1 MRAFTSA
8 AVALLACAPGAI
20 AWGTSGHAT
29 VALIADNYL
38 TPAAKTYVSQ
48 ILGSGV
54 TMASV
59 ASEPD
64 SYRYT
69 SAGSFSR
76 PFHFIDAVCDHS
88 GSNSMHKT
96 NASAER

>member
-1 MRAFTSA
+1 MRSFTSTTL
-8 AVALLACAPGAI
+8 ALLACSPGAL
-20 AWGTSGHAT
+20 AWGASGHAT

-38 TPAAKTYVSQ
+38 TPTAKTWVSK

-76 PFHFIDAVCDHS
+76 PFHFIDAVCTLRLVCYDHY
-88 GSNSMHKT
+88 
-96 NASAER
+96 

>member
-1 MRAFTSA
+1 MRSVSFTV
-8 AVALLACAPGAI
+8 VALLACSSGAT

-38 TPAAKTYVSQ
+38 TPAAKTWVSN

-76 PFHFIDAVCDHS
+76 PFHFIDAVCALTREYLAQH
-88 GSNSMHKT
+88 
-96 NASAER
+96 

>member
-1 MRAFTSA
+1 MRSFESA
-8 AVALLACAPGAI
+8 ALALLACTPSVI
-20 AWGTSGHAT
+20 AWGASGHAT

-38 TPAAKTYVSQ
+38 TPAAKTWVSR

-54 TMASV
+54 SMASV

-76 PFHFIDAVCDHS
+76 PFHFIDAVCALDEA
-88 GSNSMHKT
+88 G
-96 NASAER
+96 

>member
-1 MRAFTSA
+1 MRSCTSTA
-8 AVALLACAPGAI
+8 LTLLAYSSGTV

-38 TPAAKTYVSQ
+38 TPTAKTWVSN

-76 PFHFIDAVCDHS
+76 PFHFIDAVCANREIHFVRD
-88 GSNSMHKT
+88 
-96 NASAER
+96 

>member
-1 MRAFTSA
+1 MRCFNFFTL
-8 AVALLACAPGAI
+8 ALLTCSPSAL

-38 TPAAKTYVSQ
+38 TPAAKTWVAK

-54 TMASV
+54 SMASV

-76 PFHFIDAVCDHS
+76 PFHFIDAVR
-88 GSNSMHKT
+88 GLNKV
-96 NASAER
+96 

>member
-1 MRAFTSA
+1 MRLFRST
-8 AVALLACAPGAI
+8 VLALLACSPGAL

-38 TPAAKTYVSQ
+38 TPAAKTWVSK
-48 ILGSGV
+48 ILGSGI

-59 ASEPD
+59 ASQPD

-76 PFHFIDAVCDHS
+76 PFHYIDAVCTAHVRCYDQY
-88 GSNSMHKT
+88 
-96 NASAER
+96 

>member
-1 MRAFTSA
+1 ML
-8 AVALLACAPGAI
+8 ALLACSPGAL

-38 TPAAKTYVSQ
+38 TPAAKTWVSK
-48 ILGSGV
+48 ILGSGI

-59 ASEPD
+59 ASQPD

-76 PFHFIDAVCDHS
+76 PFHYIDAVCTAHVRCYDQY
-88 GSNSMHKT
+88 
-96 NASAER
+96 

>member
-1 MRAFTSA
+1 MHSITSA
-8 AVALLACAPGAI
+8 ALALLACSPGAL

-38 TPAAKTYVSQ
+38 TPTAKTWVAN

-64 SYRYT
+64 AYRYT
-69 SAGSFSR
+69 SAGSYSR
-76 PFHFIDAVCDHS
+76 PFHFIDAVC
-88 GSNSMHKT
+88 
-96 NASAER
+96 ASR